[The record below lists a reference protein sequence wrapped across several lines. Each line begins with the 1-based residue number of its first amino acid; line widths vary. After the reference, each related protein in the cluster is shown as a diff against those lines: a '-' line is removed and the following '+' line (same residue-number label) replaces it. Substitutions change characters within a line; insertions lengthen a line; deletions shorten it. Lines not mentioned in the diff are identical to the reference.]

1 VYYGVNT
8 CAAMLDTLRRNK
20 TDVKMVVTMSL
31 VVDGIN
37 ATTDKDYQFL
47 MADFNALFKKLYNR
61 PE

>member
-1 VYYGVNT
+1 
-8 CAAMLDTLRRNK
+8 MLDTLRRNK